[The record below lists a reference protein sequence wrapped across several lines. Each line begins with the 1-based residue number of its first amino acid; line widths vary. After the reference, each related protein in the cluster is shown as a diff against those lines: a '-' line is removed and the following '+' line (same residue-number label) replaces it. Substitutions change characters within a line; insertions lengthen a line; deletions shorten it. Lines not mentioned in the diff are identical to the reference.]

1 MVICTTCPGTYLTSY
16 KFYIHAEINYMQCTK
31 IETVGKLNT
40 VVTRTEKM
48 RGTMVIN
55 VEIFYKMIP

>member
-1 MVICTTCPGTYLTSY
+1 MVTCTTCPGTYLISY
-16 KFYIHAEINYMQCTK
+16 KLYIRAEINYMQCTK

-48 RGTMVIN
+48 RSTMVIN
-55 VEIFYKMIP
+55 VKIFYKMTP